1 MLKNLESVNNQ
12 VLSLFSEAA
21 KQLIDSS
28 NGDPE
33 KALCKALAYIS
44 GYYKTALQSRSLLT
58 G

>member
-44 GYYKTALQSRSLLT
+44 GYYKTAL
-58 G
+58 